1 MKRARLRTKF
11 LNIKSDI
18 DRKAYN
24 KQRNICVSLIR
35 NEKKN
40 FFSNINMR
48 NITDNKTIWKK
59 VRSFF
64 TDKIKT
70 KHQAVAVLFNKF
82 VINIAP
88 NLKRSTDHRYDN
100 DFIATDEQV
109 TNAVNKFRNHS
120 SIVMIKPRKKM
131 IKVFLLVP

>member
-35 NEKKN
+35 NEKKS

-70 KHQAVAVLFNKF
+70 KH
-82 VINIAP
+82 
-88 NLKRSTDHRYDN
+88 
-100 DFIATDEQV
+100 
-109 TNAVNKFRNHS
+109 
-120 SIVMIKPRKKM
+120 
-131 IKVFLLVP
+131 

>member
-82 VINIAP
+82 IINIAP

-109 TNAVNKFRNHS
+109 TNVVNKFRNHS
-120 SIVMIKPRKKM
+120 SIVMIKPIKKM